1 MNIRLAQQQDGAL
14 LSIETDFDK
23 LIANNFEEICQALAK
38 YLRILM
44 ELEKLQRSNDSII
57 VDELIAV
64 VRRSDEKNAQSS
76 LVKEFNI
83 SPDTANSILFTPIT
97 ELHWILNAKRLRN
110 MIDHYLKDI
119 RELLKL
125 DLKTALFQAISNSNN
140 KQNDNG

>member
-1 MNIRLAQQQDGAL
+1 MNIRIAQQQDGAL

-23 LIANNFEEICQALAK
+23 LIADNFKEICQALAK

-44 ELEKLQRSNDSII
+44 ELEKLQRSNDSIK

-64 VRRSDEKNAQSS
+64 VRSSDEKNAQSS
-76 LVKEFNI
+76 LVNEFNI
-83 SPDTANSILFTPIT
+83 SPDTANYILFTSIT
-97 ELHWILNAKRLRN
+97 ELHWILDTKRLRN

-125 DLKTALFQAISNSNN
+125 DLKTALFQAISDSSKNN
-140 KQNDNG
+140 

>member
-44 ELEKLQRSNDSII
+44 ELEKLQRSNDSIK

-64 VRRSDEKNAQSS
+64 VRRSDEKNAQST

-83 SPDTANSILFTPIT
+83 SPDTANYILFTPIT

-125 DLKTALFQAISNSNN
+125 DLKTALFQAISDSSK
-140 KQNDNG
+140 KQ

>member
-44 ELEKLQRSNDSII
+44 ELEKLQRSNDSIK

-76 LVKEFNI
+76 LVNEFNI
-83 SPDTANSILFTPIT
+83 SPDTANYILFTPIT
-97 ELHWILNAKRLRN
+97 ELHWILNAKRLRI

-119 RELLKL
+119 RELLKI
-125 DLKTALFQAISNSNN
+125 DLKTALYQVMSQSEN
-140 KQNDNG
+140 KQ

>member
-23 LIANNFEEICQALAK
+23 LIADNFKEICQALAK

-44 ELEKLQRSNDSII
+44 ELEKLQRSSDSIK

-64 VRRSDEKNAQSS
+64 VRSSEKKNAQSS
-76 LVKEFNI
+76 LVNEFNI
-83 SPDTANSILFTPIT
+83 SPDTANYILFTSIT
-97 ELHWILNAKRLRN
+97 ELHWILDAKRLRN

-125 DLKTALFQAISNSNN
+125 DLKTALFQAISDSSKNN
-140 KQNDNG
+140 

>member
-23 LIANNFEEICQALAK
+23 LIADNFGDICRALSK
-38 YLRILM
+38 YLRILI
-44 ELEKLQRSNDSII
+44 ELEKLQRSNDSIK
-57 VDELIAV
+57 VDELITV
-64 VRRSDEKNAQSS
+64 VRSSDEKNVQSS

-83 SPDTANSILFTPIT
+83 SPDTANYILFTSIT
-97 ELHWILNAKRLRN
+97 ELHWILDAKRLRN

-125 DLKTALFQAISNSNN
+125 DLKTALFQAISDSSKNN
-140 KQNDNG
+140 

>member
-23 LIANNFEEICQALAK
+23 LIADNFKEICQALAK

-44 ELEKLQRSNDSII
+44 ELEKLQRSSDSIK

-64 VRRSDEKNAQSS
+64 VRSSDEKNAQSS
-76 LVKEFNI
+76 LVNEFNI
-83 SPDTANSILFTPIT
+83 SPDTANYILFTSIT
-97 ELHWILNAKRLRN
+97 ELYWILDAKRLRN

-119 RELLKL
+119 RELLVKIEV
-125 DLKTALFQAISNSNN
+125 LKN
-140 KQNDNG
+140 

>member
-44 ELEKLQRSNDSII
+44 ELEKLQRSNDSIK

-64 VRRSDEKNAQSS
+64 VRRSDEKNAQST

-83 SPDTANSILFTPIT
+83 SPDTANYILFTPIT
-97 ELHWILNAKRLRN
+97 ELHLILNAKRLRN

-119 RELLKL
+119 RELLVKIEV
-125 DLKTALFQAISNSNN
+125 LKN
-140 KQNDNG
+140 

>member
-23 LIANNFEEICQALAK
+23 LIADNFDDICRALAK
-38 YLRILM
+38 YLRILI
-44 ELEKLQRSNDSII
+44 ELEKLQRSNDSIK

-64 VRRSDEKNAQSS
+64 VRRSNENNAQSS

-83 SPDTANSILFTPIT
+83 SPDTANYILFTSIT
-97 ELHWILNAKRLRN
+97 ELHWILDAKRLRN

-125 DLKTALFQAISNSNN
+125 DLKTALFQAISNENN

>member
-1 MNIRLAQQQDGAL
+1 MNIRIAQQQDGAL

-44 ELEKLQRSNDSII
+44 ELEKLQRSSDSIK

-64 VRRSDEKNAQSS
+64 VRRSNEKNAQSS

-83 SPDTANSILFTPIT
+83 SPDTANYILNTSIT
-97 ELHWILNAKRLRN
+97 ELHWILDAKRLRN

-119 RELLKL
+119 RELLVKIEV
-125 DLKTALFQAISNSNN
+125 LKN
-140 KQNDNG
+140 

>member
-23 LIANNFEEICQALAK
+23 LIADNFGDICRALVK
-38 YLRILM
+38 HLRILI
-44 ELEKLQRSNDSII
+44 ELEKLQRSSDSIK

-76 LVKEFNI
+76 LVNEFNI
-83 SPDTANSILFTPIT
+83 SSDTANYILFTSIT
-97 ELHWILNAKRLRN
+97 ELHWILDAKRLRN

-119 RELLKL
+119 RELLKM
-125 DLKTALFQAISNSNN
+125 DLKTALCKAISDSSG
-140 KQNDNG
+140 KQ

>member
-23 LIANNFEEICQALAK
+23 LIADNFKEICQALAK
-38 YLRILM
+38 YLRILI
-44 ELEKLQRSNDSII
+44 ELEKLQRSNDSIK

-64 VRRSDEKNAQSS
+64 VRSSDEKNAQSS
-76 LVKEFNI
+76 LVNEFKI
-83 SPDTANSILFTPIT
+83 SPDTANYILFTSIT
-97 ELHWILNAKRLRN
+97 ELHWILDAKRLRN

-125 DLKTALFQAISNSNN
+125 DLKTALFQAISDSSKNN
-140 KQNDNG
+140 

>member
-1 MNIRLAQQQDGAL
+1 MNRRLAQQQDGAL

-44 ELEKLQRSNDSII
+44 ELEKLQRSNDSIK

-64 VRRSDEKNAQSS
+64 VRRSDEKNAQST

-83 SPDTANSILFTPIT
+83 SPDTANYILFTPIT

-119 RELLKL
+119 RELLVKIEV
-125 DLKTALFQAISNSNN
+125 LKN
-140 KQNDNG
+140 

>member
-23 LIANNFEEICQALAK
+23 LIADNFGDICRALVK
-38 YLRILM
+38 HLRILI
-44 ELEKLQRSNDSII
+44 ELEKLQRSNDSIK

-64 VRRSDEKNAQSS
+64 VRRSNEKNAQSS

-83 SPDTANSILFTPIT
+83 SPDTANYILNTSIT
-97 ELHWILNAKRLRN
+97 ELHWILDAKRLRN

-119 RELLKL
+119 REILKM
-125 DLKTALFQAISNSNN
+125 DLKTALFQAISDSGN
-140 KQNDNG
+140 KQQG

>member
-44 ELEKLQRSNDSII
+44 ELEKLQRSNDSIK

-76 LVKEFNI
+76 LVNEFNI
-83 SPDTANSILFTPIT
+83 SPDTANYILFTSIT
-97 ELHWILNAKRLRN
+97 ELHWILDAKRLRN

-125 DLKTALFQAISNSNN
+125 DLKTALFQAISDSSKNN
-140 KQNDNG
+140 

>member
-23 LIANNFEEICQALAK
+23 LIADNFGDICRALAK
-38 YLRILM
+38 HLRILI
-44 ELEKLQRSNDSII
+44 ELETLQRSSDSIK

-64 VRRSDEKNAQSS
+64 VRRSNEKDAQSS

-83 SPDTANSILFTPIT
+83 SPDTANYILLTSIT
-97 ELHWILNAKRLRN
+97 ELHWILDAKRLRN

-119 RELLKL
+119 RELLKI
-125 DLKTALFQAISNSNN
+125 DLKTALYQAIIQSH
-140 KQNDNG
+140 D